1 MSNMATTNKTKTSK
15 TSSRK
20 TASADPPKGYD
31 LGLMAVVFTLLAL
44 GLVMVFSAS
53 YAQGIIGFSDPYY
66 FISRQLI
73 WTAIGIVTLF
83 VSMRIN
89 YRFWERLSIPL
100 MGVAIIALMGVIAF
114 GANTFGS
121 TRTFF
126 GGSIQPSEPAKIAI
140 IIYIS
145 AWLASKGRRIEDM
158 KVGLLPFSILMGAV
172 TVMIVIQPDIS
183 TALIIVTT
191 ASIMFFI
198 AGAKLRQLAII
209 ILGGTATFAL
219 VIQYTTYA
227 QGRIERYL
235 VSIRNPLESAEWQSV
250 QSVRAIIQG
259 GATGV
264 GIGNGTAKFPGYLPV
279 SWSDNI
285 FAIIGEE
292 MGLLGALFVI
302 LLFAVL
308 AYRGLRIALDA
319 PDNFGMLLATGIT
332 TFLVLQAILNAAVVT
347 AVAPP
352 TGVTLPFISYG
363 GSSLVTAL
371 GAIGILLNISRYG
384 QPGVV
389 RSDAMGNLSYA
400 NFNFGWRNRRSRLS
414 GNRRRRTTRTST
426 GKKKQTR
433 SAKSG
438 SAKSSRSRSSKSA
451 ASSSARKR
459 TGAGYR

>member
-1 MSNMATTNKTKTSK
+1 MSTTTNRTKTSK
-15 TSSRK
+15 TSKTSSGK
-20 TASADPPKGYD
+20 TASAAPPKGYD

-53 YAQGIIGFSDPYY
+53 YAQGIIGFNDPYY

-73 WTAIGIVTLF
+73 WTAIGVVTLF
-83 VSMRIN
+83 AAMRVN
-89 YRFWERLSIPL
+89 YRFWERMSIPL

-158 KVGLLPFSILMGAV
+158 KVGLLPFSILMGVV

-183 TALIIVTT
+183 TALIIVAT

-209 ILGGTATFAL
+209 ILGGAATFAL
-219 VIQYTTYA
+219 VIRYSAYA
-227 QGRIERYL
+227 QGRIDRYL

-264 GIGNGTAKFPGYLPV
+264 GIGNGTAKLPGYLPV

-292 MGLLGALFVI
+292 MGLLGTLFVI
-302 LLFAVL
+302 FLFAML

-332 TFLVLQAILNAAVVT
+332 TFLILQAILNAAVVT

-400 NFNFGWRNRRSRLS
+400 NFNFGWRNRRPRLS
-414 GNRRRRTTRTST
+414 GNRRRRTTRTSAG
-426 GKKKQTR
+426 GKKK
-433 SAKSG
+433 KSS

-451 ASSSARKR
+451 TSSSTRKR
-459 TGAGYR
+459 AGAGYR

>member
-1 MSNMATTNKTKTSK
+1 MATEKKTKTSK
-15 TSSRK
+15 ATSGK
-20 TASADPPKGYD
+20 KVKAEPPKGYD

-53 YAQGIIGFSDPYY
+53 YAQGIIGFNNPYY
-66 FISRQLI
+66 FISRQLV
-73 WTAIGIVTLF
+73 WTVVGVVTLF
-83 VSMRIN
+83 AAMRVN
-89 YRFWERLSIPL
+89 YRLWERLSIPL

-145 AWLASKGRRIEDM
+145 AWLASKGQRIEDM
-158 KVGLLPFSILMGAV
+158 RVGLLPFSVLMGVV

-219 VIQYTTYA
+219 VIRYSAYA

-235 VSIRNPLESAEWQSV
+235 VSIRNPLESTEWQSV

-264 GIGNGTAKFPGYLPV
+264 GIGNGTAKLPGYLPV

-332 TFLVLQAILNAAVVT
+332 TFLILQAILNAAVVT

-414 GNRRRRTTRTST
+414 GNRRRRTTRTSAG
-426 GKKKQTR
+426 GKKKQTSR
-433 SAKSG
+433 T
-438 SAKSSRSRSSKSA
+438 KSSRGRSSKNA
-451 ASSSARKR
+451 ASSSAGKR
-459 TGAGYR
+459 AGAGYR

>member
-1 MSNMATTNKTKTSK
+1 MTITKKTKTPK
-15 TSSRK
+15 TSSKRA
-20 TASADPPKGYD
+20 ASAAPTRGYD
-31 LGLMAVVFTLLAL
+31 LGLMSVVFTLLAL

-53 YAQGIIGFSDPYY
+53 YAQGIIGLNDPYY
-66 FISRQLI
+66 FITRQLM
-73 WTAIGIVTLF
+73 WAVIGVLTLF
-83 VSMRIN
+83 VAMRVN
-89 YRFWERLSIPL
+89 YRLWDQLSIPL
-100 MGVAIIALMGVIAF
+100 MGFAIIALLAVITF
-114 GANTFGS
+114 GSKTFGS
-121 TRTFF
+121 TRTFL

-158 KVGLLPFSILMGAV
+158 KVGLLPFSILMGVV

-191 ASIMFFI
+191 ASVMFFI
-198 AGAKLRQLAII
+198 AGAKLRQLTII

-219 VIQYTTYA
+219 VIQYSAYA
-227 QGRIERYL
+227 QDRINRYL
-235 VSIRNPLESAEWQSV
+235 LSIRNPLESTEWQSV
-250 QSVRAIIQG
+250 QSIRAIIRG
-259 GATGV
+259 GAAGV
-264 GIGNGTAKFPGYLPV
+264 GVGNSTAKFPGYLPV

-302 LLFAVL
+302 FLFAVL

-332 TFLVLQAILNAAVVT
+332 TLLVLQAVLNAAVVT
-347 AVAPP
+347 AVVPP

-389 RSDAMGNLSYA
+389 RNDAMGSLSYA
-400 NFNFGWRNRRSRLS
+400 NFNFGWRNRRPRLS
-414 GNRRRRTTRTST
+414 GNRRRRTTRTRAG
-426 GKKKQTR
+426 GKKKQAGG
-433 SAKSG
+433 AKSG
-438 SAKSSRSRSSKSA
+438 RSRSSKNV

-459 TGAGYR
+459 AGAGYQ

>member
-1 MSNMATTNKTKTSK
+1 MSTTTNRTKTSK
-15 TSSRK
+15 TSKTSSGK
-20 TASADPPKGYD
+20 TASAAPPKGYD

-53 YAQGIIGFSDPYY
+53 YAQGIIGFNDPYY

-73 WTAIGIVTLF
+73 WTVIGVVTLF
-83 VSMRIN
+83 AAMRVN
-89 YRFWERLSIPL
+89 YRFWERMSIPL

-158 KVGLLPFSILMGAV
+158 KVGLLPFSILMGVV

-183 TALIIVTT
+183 TALIIVAT

-209 ILGGTATFAL
+209 ILGGAATFAL
-219 VIQYTTYA
+219 VIRYSAYA
-227 QGRIERYL
+227 QGRIDRYL

-264 GIGNGTAKFPGYLPV
+264 GIGNGTAKLPGYLPV

-292 MGLLGALFVI
+292 MGLLGTLFVI
-302 LLFAVL
+302 FLFAML

-332 TFLVLQAILNAAVVT
+332 TFLILQAILNAAVVT

-400 NFNFGWRNRRSRLS
+400 NFNFGWRNRRPRLS
-414 GNRRRRTTRTST
+414 GNRRRRTTRTSAG
-426 GKKKQTR
+426 GKKK
-433 SAKSG
+433 KSS

-451 ASSSARKR
+451 TSSSTRKR
-459 TGAGYR
+459 AGAGYR

>member
-1 MSNMATTNKTKTSK
+1 MSTTTNKTKTSK

-20 TASADPPKGYD
+20 TTSAAPPKGYD

-53 YAQGIIGFSDPYY
+53 YAQGIIGFNDPYY

-73 WTAIGIVTLF
+73 WTAIGVVTLF
-83 VSMRIN
+83 AAMRVN
-89 YRFWERLSIPL
+89 YRFWERMSIPL

-158 KVGLLPFSILMGAV
+158 KVGLLPFSILMGVV

-183 TALIIVTT
+183 TALIIVAT

-209 ILGGTATFAL
+209 ILGGAATFAL
-219 VIQYTTYA
+219 VIRYSAYA
-227 QGRIERYL
+227 QGRIDRYL

-264 GIGNGTAKFPGYLPV
+264 GIGNGTAKLPGYLPV

-292 MGLLGALFVI
+292 MGLLGTLFVI
-302 LLFAVL
+302 FLFAML

-332 TFLVLQAILNAAVVT
+332 TFLILQAILNAAVVT

-400 NFNFGWRNRRSRLS
+400 NFNFGWRNRRPRLS
-414 GNRRRRTTRTST
+414 GNRRRRTTRTSAG
-426 GKKKQTR
+426 GKKK
-433 SAKSG
+433 KSS

-451 ASSSARKR
+451 TSSSTRKR
-459 TGAGYR
+459 AGAGYR